1 MNNETGE
8 LYKEGE
14 TMRLP
19 KLSATLRKIS
29 EGGEAAFYGGN
40 LMDDILLDL
49 QDIGESVRQ
58 YNTIQYNFIV
68 SVLRNLLSGSS
79 FT

>member
-1 MNNETGE
+1 MNKETGE

-29 EGGEAAFYGGN
+29 EGGEAAFYDGS
-40 LMDDILLDL
+40 LTDDILLDL
-49 QDIGESVRQ
+49 QDIGESVRRWGVVQ
-58 YNTIQYNFIV
+58 NVNVFI
-68 SVLRNLLSGSS
+68 RR
-79 FT
+79 

>member
-1 MNNETGE
+1 MNKETGE

-29 EGGEAAFYGGN
+29 EGGEAAFYDGS
-40 LMDDILLDL
+40 LTDDILLDL
-49 QDIGESVRQ
+49 QDIGESARRWGVVQ
-58 YNTIQYNFIV
+58 DVNVFI
-68 SVLRNLLSGSS
+68 RR
-79 FT
+79 